1 MAIDQLSALA
11 TAEDRDLLAALASRL
26 TAARLR
32 VLVAGEAKRGKSTLI
47 NALLG
52 RDVLPTGVTPLTAV
66 ATTLTAGSPER
77 IEVTFADGRVLELP
91 LDSLADFGTERG
103 NPGNGRDVSS
113 ITLWLDAPVLAR
125 GAEIVDTPGTGSVHA
140 HNTVAADEVLPTM
153 DAAIFVLSAD
163 PPVSASER
171 DLLERV
177 ARLSVAL
184 FVVLNKADYLDD
196 AGLAEAL
203 GFTSAVA
210 AAATGRPQRIYAMSA
225 RTTGDPGL
233 AAFASDLGAYL
244 DTGRLT
250 DLQRSVSGHVTR
262 LAEGMLD
269 ELVLAQHAARL
280 PESEAAEQ
288 LAAFGAQLAAVARR
302 GAAAEDQV
310 RGQERRLLAGLNAA
324 AAQAEQW
331 VTAQAAAAISELLH
345 GDLAGASPAEIE
357 QVGRDRL
364 VSLSTGAV
372 EEWRHQQAGELEAG
386 LRLVDER
393 CGTELEAELAA
404 VRTMAADLL
413 GVDLALPVPG
423 SLLGSDRRFFYVV
436 GEQVDQTELL
446 AGAIRRRLPGGIGRK
461 VARQHLLGEVA
472 ELSGAL
478 VGRARGDLQY
488 RLAEAARAL
497 AADLRRRYAVSSQRL
512 AEAMDRGARL
522 RSSSAEVVGRELAE
536 LDQRERAIRAAA
548 ELAEA
553 ARQSDVSPIP
563 QG

>member
-1 MAIDQLSALA
+1 
-11 TAEDRDLLAALASRL
+11 
-26 TAARLR
+26 
-32 VLVAGEAKRGKSTLI
+32 
-47 NALLG
+47 
-52 RDVLPTGVTPLTAV
+52 
-66 ATTLTAGSPER
+66 
-77 IEVTFADGRVLELP
+77 
-91 LDSLADFGTERG
+91 
-103 NPGNGRDVSS
+103 
-113 ITLWLDAPVLAR
+113 
-125 GAEIVDTPGTGSVHA
+125 
-140 HNTVAADEVLPTM
+140 
-153 DAAIFVLSAD
+153 
-163 PPVSASER
+163 
-171 DLLERV
+171 
-177 ARLSVAL
+177 
-184 FVVLNKADYLDD
+184 
-196 AGLAEAL
+196 
-203 GFTSAVA
+203 
-210 AAATGRPQRIYAMSA
+210 
-225 RTTGDPGL
+225 
-233 AAFASDLGAYL
+233 
-244 DTGRLT
+244 
-250 DLQRSVSGHVTR
+250 
-262 LAEGMLD
+262 
-269 ELVLAQHAARL
+269 
-280 PESEAAEQ
+280 
-288 LAAFGAQLAAVARR
+288 
-302 GAAAEDQV
+302 
-310 RGQERRLLAGLNAA
+310 
-324 AAQAEQW
+324 
-331 VTAQAAAAISELLH
+331 
-345 GDLAGASPAEIE
+345 
-357 QVGRDRL
+357 
-364 VSLSTGAV
+364 V